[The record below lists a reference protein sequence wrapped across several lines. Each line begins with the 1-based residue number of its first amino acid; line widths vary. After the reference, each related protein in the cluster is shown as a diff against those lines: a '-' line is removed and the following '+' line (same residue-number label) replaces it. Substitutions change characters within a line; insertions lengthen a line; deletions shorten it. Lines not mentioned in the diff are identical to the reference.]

1 MALDRKD
8 QKMTTKQQVTDLAKI
23 VLGLAN
29 QVEELTNQVKNDQPT
44 KAKKSRKTAA
54 RATKAPAKKQVTR
67 WFKQGKN
74 GKWTETKDGSRVQ
87 FQKDK
92 EALVPLAMF
101 NSKTGELKA
110 WNSDG
115 DVSLP
120 V

>member
-1 MALDRKD
+1 
-8 QKMTTKQQVTDLAKI
+8 MTTKQQVTDLAKI

-44 KAKKSRKTAA
+44 KAKTSRKTAA
-54 RATKAPAKKQVTR
+54 RATKPPAKKQVTR
-67 WFKQGKN
+67 WFKKVN
-74 GKWTETKDGSRVQ
+74 GKWKETRDGSRVQ

-110 WNSDG
+110 WNVDG

>member
-1 MALDRKD
+1 
-8 QKMTTKQQVTDLAKI
+8 MTTKQQVTDLAKI

-74 GKWTETKDGSRVQ
+74 GKWIETKDGSRVQ
-87 FQKDK
+87 FQKNK

-110 WNSDG
+110 WNVDG
-115 DVSLP
+115 SVDLP